1 MSRASGHPRVEL
13 CIPVSIFAE
22 IVSLCLPE
30 EKGSEQENKF
40 TIEDLYR
47 LIEFWQGLNMVV
59 LRPNKAVAVACYN
72 LYMDESVR
80 DSRLSPTDLV
90 HLGYAMAYDLDDLI
104 TTDKN
109 LRKYKIPDAFQLLV
123 IHPKNADDIFS

>member
-13 CIPVSIFAE
+13 CIPVSVFAE
-22 IVSLCLPE
+22 IISLCLQ
-30 EKGSEQENKF
+30 GEQDGEQDSKF
-40 TIEDLYR
+40 CIEDLYK
-47 LIEFWQGLNMVV
+47 LVGFWQGLDIVV

-90 HLGYAMAYDLDDLI
+90 HLGYAMAYDLDYLI
-104 TTDKN
+104 TTDKT
-109 LRKYKIPDAFQLLV
+109 LRKYKIPDAFPLV
-123 IHPKNADDIFS
+123 VMHPKNVDEIFS

>member
-1 MSRASGHPRVEL
+1 MSRVSGQPRAEL

-30 EKGSEQENKF
+30 EQGSEQESKF
-40 TIEDLYR
+40 SIEDLYR

-90 HLGYAMAYDLDDLI
+90 HLGYAMAYDLDYLI

-123 IHPKNADDIFS
+123 IHPINADDIFS